1 VRRPSAHAGPP
12 ATGAQAERDARPG
25 CRAVLA
31 LRGIRPPE
39 TGPAAALFTHSGSWG
54 DISLI
59 VRRQTGAEER
69 ENGQIVR
76 RNAAWG
82 G

>member
-1 VRRPSAHAGPP
+1 MTVGFKQGKPNDKKIMIGNLISR
-12 ATGAQAERDARPG
+12 Q
-25 CRAVLA
+25 C
-31 LRGIRPPE
+31 
-39 TGPAAALFTHSGSWG
+39 FTNSGWWG

-59 VRRQTGAEER
+59 VRRQTRTRER

-82 G
+82 ELAEGVRGLCGSSKM